1 MSDND
6 NMVRWPR
13 VQQILADIMQRW
25 ERREKRRGLPGIHG
39 YYWDTPQELAD
50 DEAMGMKF
58 IEPGVPGSET
68 ALVVSLRRGLG
79 SIPKMPMGGPFLK
92 EDEIQEI
99 ERWID
104 AGMPE

>member
-92 EDEIQEI
+92 EEEIQEI

>member
-6 NMVRWPR
+6 DMVRWPR

-92 EDEIQEI
+92 EEEIQEI

>member
-6 NMVRWPR
+6 DMVRWPR

-39 YYWDTPQELAD
+39 YYWDTPQELAE

-58 IEPGVPGSET
+58 IEPGVPASET

-92 EDEIQEI
+92 EEEIQEI

>member
-6 NMVRWPR
+6 DMVRWPR

-39 YYWDTPQELAD
+39 YYWDTPQELAE

-58 IEPGVPGSET
+58 IESGVPGSET

-92 EDEIQEI
+92 EEEIQEI

>member
-1 MSDND
+1 MSDD
-6 NMVRWPR
+6 VVRWPR

-58 IEPGVPGSET
+58 IEPGVAASET

-92 EDEIQEI
+92 EEEIQEI
-99 ERWID
+99 ERWIE